1 VRTIEKAIE
10 EASELPSRDA
20 PKKQVEEA
28 IESPS
33 QLASES
39 SSKTLSPGGL
49 SKTPSET
56 PSEVLSKTPSL
67 EG

>member
-1 VRTIEKAIE
+1 VRTIEKPIE

-39 SSKTLSPGGL
+39 SSKTLSPGCL
-49 SKTPSET
+49 SET
-56 PSEVLSKTPSL
+56 PSELLSKTPSL
-67 EG
+67 EGEPKA